1 MRYLTFLVLGMMGLA
16 AAGCTSPSIPMLNP
30 ATGARANCGS
40 HLDLWV
46 ATAEFLSTNEMA
58 CQSGLEAQG
67 WVRAPLQF

>member
-1 MRYLTFLVLGMMGLA
+1 MRYLILLVLGLA
-16 AAGCTSPSIPMLNP
+16 ASGCTSPSIPMLNP

-46 ATAEFLSTNEMA
+46 ATAEFLSSAEMS
-58 CQSGLEAQG
+58 CQRDLEAQG

>member
-1 MRYLTFLVLGMMGLA
+1 MRYLILLALGVA

-30 ATGARANCGS
+30 ASGARANCGS

-46 ATAEFLSTNEMA
+46 ATAEFLASREMD
-58 CQSGLEAQG
+58 CQRNLEAQG

>member
-1 MRYLTFLVLGMMGLA
+1 MRYLTLLALGIAM
-16 AAGCTSPSIPMLNP
+16 AGCTSPSIPMLNA

-46 ATAEFLSTNEMA
+46 ATAEFLSPSEMA
-58 CQSGLEAQG
+58 CQRNLEAQG